1 MKYFQETTVYTDGT
15 AKNGAYYLSDD
26 KQYMVAYQAPGQTEY
41 KWFKSPIRISVK
53 GRKFTVIKNG
63 EPDSLYIVPSTP
75 IAMAATPSNSAQ
87 VAGSNGASYLV
98 TLSGKTLTC
107 TCSGFQFRRK
117 CRHLELSGL
126 QP

>member
-1 MKYFQETTVYTDGT
+1 MKYFQETTVWTQGT
-15 AKNGAYYLSDD
+15 TKNGSYYLSDD
-26 KQYMVAYQAPGQTEY
+26 KTHMVAYQAPGETEY
-41 KWFKSPIRISVK
+41 KWFKSPIRISTK

-63 EPDSLYIVPSTP
+63 EPDSKYIVPSTP
-75 IAMAATPSNSAQ
+75 IAMATQPSNSVT

-107 TCSGFQFRRK
+107 SCSGFQFRRH

-126 QP
+126 QS